1 MKLNGETR
9 RECRRA
15 PILSLGVQKV
25 IYDKTFDC
33 EDDIYFTEED
43 AKRAEKI
50 IKELDGMT
58 ISSAYILLDK
68 VKKALSH
75 TVISL

>member
-1 MKLNGETR
+1 MNEGKPI
-9 RECRRA
+9 ECQRS

-25 IYDKTFDC
+25 IYDKTSDC
-33 EDDIYFTEED
+33 ENDIYFTEED

-75 TVISL
+75 TIISL